1 MTALV
6 LCGQRLYEIVQLRVP
21 AHKARAIVRERA
33 IGIECCPVSNHR
45 MGFVQ
50 IAQHPL
56 KTFLQEGLLVS
67 LATDDPLMFG
77 PVSVQQTFDA
87 IEQPLGLILA
97 DLAAL
102 TRNAIDTAFVTDE
115 RRAWLRAAL

>member
-1 MTALV
+1 VEAI
-6 LCGQRLYEIVQLRVP
+6 EQLGARRIGHGTSL
-21 AHKARAIVRERA
+21 AASAEARAVARA
-33 IGIECCPVSNHR
+33 HAVGIECCPVSNHR
-45 MGFVQ
+45 MGFVP

-87 IEQPLGLILA
+87 IEQPLGLGPA

-102 TRNAIDTAFVTDE
+102 TRHAVETAFVTDE